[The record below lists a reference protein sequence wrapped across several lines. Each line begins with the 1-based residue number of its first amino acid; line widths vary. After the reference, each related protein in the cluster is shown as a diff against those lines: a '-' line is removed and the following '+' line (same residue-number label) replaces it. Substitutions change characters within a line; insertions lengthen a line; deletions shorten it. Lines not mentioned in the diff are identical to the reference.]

1 MPYSPEVAGLKRELT
16 LFPISDELQI
26 AGFFMLGDQELTVN
40 CARALLEKVPA
51 YDYILTAEAKGIP
64 LAHEMAR
71 QAGNARHFVA
81 RKKMKLYMGEAISVD
96 VQSITTQGVQKLY
109 LTEEDV
115 ALMKG
120 KRVLL
125 VDDVISTGA
134 SLSALEKLAEKA
146 GGIICGRVA
155 VLAEGDAADRK
166 DIIFLERLPLFDK
179 AGNAL

>member
-1 MPYSPEVAGLKRELT
+1 
-16 LFPISDELQI
+16 
-26 AGFFMLGDQELTVN
+26 
-40 CARALLEKVPA
+40 
-51 YDYILTAEAKGIP
+51 
-64 LAHEMAR
+64 MAR

-81 RKKMKLYMGEAISVD
+81 RKMMKLYMGNAISVE

-109 LTEEDV
+109 LTEEDA

-120 KRVLL
+120 KRVLI

-134 SLSALEKLAEKA
+134 SISALEKLAEKA

-155 VLAEGDAADRK
+155 VLAEGDAVDRK

>member
-1 MPYSPEVAGLKRELT
+1 MFQDGKPCPKHHIGDSGHFDKMHTDSP
-16 LFPISDELQI
+16 
-26 AGFFMLGDQELTVN
+26 
-40 CARALLEKVPA
+40 
-51 YDYILTAEAKGIP
+51 
-64 LAHEMAR
+64 
-71 QAGNARHFVA
+71 
-81 RKKMKLYMGEAISVD
+81 ISVD

-166 DIIFLERLPLFDK
+166 DLIFLERLPLFDK